1 MMKVNE
7 VSNKNDLS
15 LNKTKKLSGGTSF
28 ASYLN
33 NVSEQQMPAISGIN
47 SISGMDAIFATQMAD
62 NIEERE
68 KRKKLLKRAHTLL
81 DKLEDIRSA
90 LLVGH
95 MPIENLIN
103 ISRLVKEQRE
113 MCEDTKLLEIIE
125 EIELRVEVEL
135 AKLTK

>member
-1 MMKVNE
+1 MKVNE
-7 VSNKNDLS
+7 VNNKNDLS
-15 LNKTKKLSGGTSF
+15 LNKAKKTSGGTSF

-47 SISGMDAIFATQMAD
+47 SLSGMDAIFATQMAD

-95 MPIENLIN
+95 MPMENLIN

-113 MCEDTKLLEIIE
+113 MCEDTKLLEIID

>member
-1 MMKVNE
+1 MKVNE
-7 VSNKNDLS
+7 VNNKNDLS
-15 LNKTKKLSGGTSF
+15 LNKTKKASAGTSF

-47 SISGMDAIFATQMAD
+47 SLSGMDAIFATQMAD

-90 LLVGH
+90 LLLGY
-95 MPIENLIN
+95 MPMENLIN
-103 ISRLVKEQRE
+103 ISRLVKEQKE
-113 MCEDTKLLEIIE
+113 TCEDTKLLEIIE